1 MYVIVKPT
9 LAGYGKIV
17 AFITDANAVGGLI
30 LEYRLVEL
38 KGHYQHKLG
47 DQIAYDTY
55 FRHNAE
61 HDATEAHHQEALIT
75 DTSGT

>member
-17 AFITDANAVGGLI
+17 AFIKDASTLS
-30 LEYRLVEL
+30 LSREYRLVEL
-38 KGHYQHKLG
+38 KGHYAHKLG
-47 DQIAYDTY
+47 GDIAYGTY
-55 FRHNAE
+55 FRHNHE
-61 HDATEAHHQEALIT
+61 HGHTEAHHQEALIT